1 MGITQVSARLLIP
14 EIAEYPEGIGVQ
26 LKGTELEHAQATI
39 LRHHYMH
46 SVPSGKSIYVAYET
60 ALVVWSIPAN
70 CNIGKFLLWE
80 GAKVWEL
87 SRLWAPDG
95 HHPALLT
102 MAISAAIGIIN
113 AIERPALL
121 VSYADPNAGHT
132 GGVYRAASWIFD
144 GQTDSIRM
152 YSRDGSEVP
161 RRAFHSGSRGLTK
174 AQIEALGF
182 VEVYRPGKYRFI
194 KPLSHRAKRV
204 VAARRLRNADDAC
217 TTAGP

>member
-1 MGITQVSARLLIP
+1 VNARLLIP
-14 EIAEYPEGIGVQ
+14 EIAEYPKGIGVQ
-26 LKGTELEHAQATI
+26 LSGTEREHAQATI

-46 SVPSGKSIYVAYET
+46 SVPSGKSIYVAFET
-60 ALVVWSIPAN
+60 AFVVWSIPAN

-113 AIERPALL
+113 VLERPALL
-121 VSYADPNAGHT
+121 VSYADPNAGHR

-144 GQTDSIRM
+144 GQTESTRM
-152 YSRDGSEVP
+152 YLRDGSEVP
-161 RRAFHSGSRGLTK
+161 RRAFHSGSRGMTK
-174 AQIEALGF
+174 AEIEAQGF
-182 VEVYRPGKYRFI
+182 VEVYRRGKFRFI
-194 KPLSHRAKRV
+194 KPLSHRAKRE
-204 VAARRLRNADDAC
+204 VAARKLRNLNAIE
-217 TTAGP
+217 TGI